1 MGLPCVKSGRFARID
16 GAVAP
21 LNATSGRFA
30 RLDTEIGTLTVMN
43 GRLSQSEYV
52 VRPLDAIDGCLSQ
65 WASAISNPGKAGC
78 AMMRADTAGVSA
90 RKHPS
95 GSHRETGGAFPPQ
108 TFRRHGG
115 TVRPTLRRSEANG
128 PFRVQRTFLSGNPRG
143 ATAKPFR
150 QQQAEPSG
158 GRRAEP
164 GRTGAPRG
172 PIAALGLPPDQLF
185 TNSRCGGVGYNYEQ
199 YA

>member
-1 MGLPCVKSGRFARID
+1 MRERAPPCLRDVPERKPRARLTSAPQNGLPFPEHEKLEAAQPRLGGALLREKRQVRTDRRCSG
-16 GAVAP
+16 P

-65 WASAISNPGKAGC
+65 RASAISNPGKAGC

-128 PFRVQRTFLSGNPRG
+128 PSVCRG
-143 ATAKPFR
+143 RF
-150 QQQAEPSG
+150 
-158 GRRAEP
+158 
-164 GRTGAPRG
+164 
-172 PIAALGLPPDQLF
+172 
-185 TNSRCGGVGYNYEQ
+185 
-199 YA
+199 